1 VTRFLESFALGQ
13 KTSILVI
20 ARVEGGFMEKIS
32 QWIVRS
38 VLLFLL
44 ALGAG
49 CATSSADYQAILT
62 NTKRPEAELKLDAVR
77 KPQEVMA
84 FYGVKRGDKVADLF
98 ASRGYYTAI
107 LSQLVGPE
115 GVVYSANAAP
125 RAELHE
131 RVKDPSMGNVRVID
145 GPFEKVAL
153 PQDGSLDFVFI
164 HLDYHELSADARAA
178 MNRRVF
184 ASLKKGGAYGIVDH
198 SAAAG
203 RGDQDAKTFHRIEKA
218 LVIKDATAA
227 GFRLAE
233 EGNML
238 ARADDTR
245 DFSVT
250 KLRDRSDRFVLK
262 FVKP

>member
-1 VTRFLESFALGQ
+1 MART
-13 KTSILVI
+13 LVNI
-20 ARVEGGFMEKIS
+20 KIFGCWTLAIS
-32 QWIVRS
+32 
-38 VLLFLL
+38 LL
-44 ALGAG
+44 AG
-49 CATSSADYQAILT
+49 CAASSAPNYSDILT
-62 NTKRPEAELKLDAVR
+62 NIDRPEAERGQDAVR

-107 LSQLVGPE
+107 LSQIVGPD
-115 GVVYSANAAP
+115 GIVYSANATARP
-125 RAELHE
+125 ELHE
-131 RVKDPSMGNVRVID
+131 RAKHPSMANVRIID
-145 GPFEKVAL
+145 GPFDKVAL

-164 HLDYHELSADARAA
+164 HLDYHELAPDARAA

-184 ASLKKGGAYGIVDH
+184 ASLKRGGSYGVVDH

-233 EGNML
+233 EGTML

>member
-1 VTRFLESFALGQ
+1 MLNLI
-13 KTSILVI
+13 KLP
-20 ARVEGGFMEKIS
+20 ARWVS
-32 QWIVRS
+32 
-38 VLLFLL
+38 LFLL
-44 ALGAG
+44 ALGSG
-49 CATSSADYQAILT
+49 CAASSADYNAVLT
-62 NTKRPEAELKLDAVR
+62 NTNRPENERQLDAVR

-84 FYGVKRGDKVADLF
+84 FYGVKKGDKVADLF

-115 GVVYSANAAP
+115 GVVYAANGTARP
-125 RAELHE
+125 ELHE
-131 RVKDPSMGNVRVID
+131 RVKHPSMANVRVID
-145 GPFEKVAL
+145 GPFDKVAL

-164 HLDYHELSADARAA
+164 HLDYHELAPDTRAA

-184 ASLKKGGAYGIVDH
+184 ASLKRGGSYGVVDH

-238 ARADDTR
+238 ARPDDTR

>member
-1 VTRFLESFALGQ
+1 MINTTARCLRWPSFLMLIIFAAACA
-13 KTSILVI
+13 
-20 ARVEGGFMEKIS
+20 ARS
-32 QWIVRS
+32 P
-38 VLLFLL
+38 
-44 ALGAG
+44 
-49 CATSSADYQAILT
+49 DYQAVLT
-62 NTKRPEAELKLDAVR
+62 NAERPDAERKLDPVR

-98 ASRGYYTAI
+98 AARGYYTAI

-131 RVKDPSMGNVRVID
+131 RVKNPSMGNVRVID
-145 GPFEKVAL
+145 GPFDKVAL

-164 HLDYHELSADARAA
+164 HLDYHELAADTRAA

-184 ASLKKGGAYGIVDH
+184 AALKKGGYYGVVDH

>member
-1 VTRFLESFALGQ
+1 MIDYKNFLPGWALA
-13 KTSILVI
+13 I
-20 ARVEGGFMEKIS
+20 
-32 QWIVRS
+32 
-38 VLLFLL
+38 LLF
-44 ALGAG
+44 AG
-49 CATSSADYQAILT
+49 CAASSTPKYSDILAD
-62 NTKRPEAELKLDAVR
+62 NTRPEAERGLDAVR

-84 FYGVKRGDKVADLF
+84 FYGVKKGDKVADLF
-98 ASRGYYTAI
+98 AARGYYTAI

-115 GVVYSANAAP
+115 GVVYAANGTARP
-125 RAELHE
+125 ELHE
-131 RVKDPSMGNVRVID
+131 RVKQPNMANVRIID
-145 GPFEKVAL
+145 GPFDKVAL

-164 HLDYHELSADARAA
+164 HLDYHELAADTRAA

-184 ASLKKGGAYGIVDH
+184 ASLKRGGSYGVVDH

-203 RGDQDAKTFHRIEKA
+203 RGDQDAKTFHRIEKG

-227 GFRLAE
+227 GFRLDQ
-233 EGNML
+233 EGTML
-238 ARADDTR
+238 SRPDDTR

>member
-1 VTRFLESFALGQ
+1 MSNSNGPV
-13 KTSILVI
+13 
-20 ARVEGGFMEKIS
+20 ARGA
-32 QWIVRS
+32 WLL
-38 VLLFLL
+38 VLLL
-44 ALGAG
+44 AAG
-49 CATSSADYQAILT
+49 CAASSADYNAVLT
-62 NTKRPEAELKLDAVR
+62 NSNRPDNERQLDAVR

-84 FYGVKRGDKVADLF
+84 FYGVKKGDKVADLF
-98 ASRGYYTAI
+98 AARGYYTAI

-115 GVVYSANAAP
+115 GVVYSANATARP
-125 RAELHE
+125 ELHE
-131 RVKDPSMGNVRVID
+131 RVKQPGMANVRVID

-164 HLDYHELSADARAA
+164 HLDYHELAADSRGA

-184 ASLKKGGAYGIVDH
+184 ASLKRGGSYGVVDH

-233 EGNML
+233 EGSML

>member
-1 VTRFLESFALGQ
+1 MIHFITRPMYQVAL
-13 KTSILVI
+13 
-20 ARVEGGFMEKIS
+20 FM
-32 QWIVRS
+32 
-38 VLLFLL
+38 L
-44 ALGAG
+44 AVVAAG
-49 CATSSADYQAILT
+49 CAASSADYGAILT
-62 NTKRPEAELKLDAVR
+62 NQQRPEAERQLDAVR
-77 KPQEVMA
+77 KPHEVMA

-98 ASRGYYTAI
+98 AARGYYTAI

-115 GVVYSANAAP
+115 GVVYAANAAP

-131 RVKDPSMGNVRVID
+131 RVKHPSMANVRVID
-145 GPFEKVAL
+145 GPFDEVAL

-164 HLDYHELSADARAA
+164 HLDYHELAADTRTA

-184 ASLKKGGAYGIVDH
+184 ASLKRGGFYGVVDH

-203 RGDQDAKTFHRIEKA
+203 RGDQDAKSFHRIEKA

-238 ARADDTR
+238 ARADDTK

>member
-1 VTRFLESFALGQ
+1 MINTAARRLRRPSFLMLIIFA
-13 KTSILVI
+13 
-20 ARVEGGFMEKIS
+20 A
-32 QWIVRS
+32 
-38 VLLFLL
+38 
-44 ALGAG
+44 A
-49 CATSSADYQAILT
+49 CAASSPDYQAALT
-62 NTKRPEAELKLDAVR
+62 NPERPDAERKLDPVR

-98 ASRGYYTAI
+98 AARGYYTTI

-131 RVKDPSMGNVRVID
+131 RVKHPSMRNVRVID
-145 GPFEKVAL
+145 GPFDKVAL

-164 HLDYHELSADARAA
+164 HLDYHELAADTRAA

-184 ASLKKGGAYGIVDH
+184 AALKKGGSYGVVDH

-203 RGDQDAKTFHRIEKA
+203 RGDEDAKTFHRIEKA